1 MNKFNPPVA
10 PKGAN
15 PHSMMRPPKR
25 KLDAGTLKRV
35 LKMLFGFYPVLLPI
49 SIVCIIFCAVTS
61 AIPAIFLKEV
71 TNAILQ
77 AVESGEAW
85 DVVKGDIISKVAVLL
100 GFYVASIVAITLE
113 YYAKLFEQDA

>member
-1 MNKFNPPVA
+1 MKKFNPSEA

-25 KLDAGTLKRV
+25 KLNVGMLKRL
-35 LKMLFGFYPVLLPI
+35 LKMLFGFYPVLLPV

-71 TNAILQ
+71 TNAILN
-77 AVESGEAW
+77 AVESGATWEVA
-85 DVVKGDIISKVAVLL
+85 KQDIVPKVLVLL
-100 GFYVASIVAITLE
+100 GLQIIFLII
-113 YYAKLFEQDA
+113 